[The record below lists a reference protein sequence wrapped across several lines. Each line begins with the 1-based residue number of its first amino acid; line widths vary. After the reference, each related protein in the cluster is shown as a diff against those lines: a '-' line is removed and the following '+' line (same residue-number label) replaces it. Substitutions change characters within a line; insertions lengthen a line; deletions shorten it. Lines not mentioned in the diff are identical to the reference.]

1 MPVFPTNRLTLTPG
15 VGITW
20 ADDNYMRTFFGVSP
34 QQSARSGL
42 PVFNAG
48 AGVKDVTVGLNANYS
63 LNRHWF
69 LMTNAGAKL
78 LLDDAEKSPIT
89 HASVSPVFSTI
100 VGYHF

>member
-1 MPVFPTNRLTLTPG
+1 
-15 VGITW
+15 
-20 ADDNYMRTFFGVSP
+20 MRRDFVSL
-34 QQSARSGL
+34 RSGL

-89 HASVSPVFSTI
+89 HASASPVFSTI